1 MRSENCSKKV
11 PSLEIR
17 ARAIFCCIWF
27 GTLPWRLYE
36 TKKHYRR
43 SYSLHLKLNWGSAY
57 AWLTNYEV
65 VKEEIEFEQ
74 EVNSSWSYV
83 FDSMYAG
90 LRR

>member
-1 MRSENCSKKV
+1 MQSENYIKEV

-27 GTLPWRLYE
+27 GTMPWRLYE

-43 SYSLHLKLNWGSAY
+43 SYLLHLKLNWGSAY
-57 AWLTNYEV
+57 MWLTNYRV
-65 VKEEIEFEQ
+65 DKEDVDFER
-74 EVNSSWSYV
+74 EVNPSWSYA
-83 FDSMYAG
+83 FNSMCAG

>member
-1 MRSENCSKKV
+1 MQSENYIKEV

-27 GTLPWRLYE
+27 GTMPWRLYE

-43 SYSLHLKLNWGSAY
+43 SYLLHLKLNWGSAY
-57 AWLTNYEV
+57 MWLTNYRV
-65 VKEEIEFEQ
+65 DKEDVDFER
-74 EVNSSWSYV
+74 EVNPSWSYV
-83 FDSMYAG
+83 FNSMCAG

>member
-1 MRSENCSKKV
+1 MQSENYIKEV

-27 GTLPWRLYE
+27 GTMPWRLYE

-43 SYSLHLKLNWGSAY
+43 SYLLHLKLNWGSAY
-57 AWLTNYEV
+57 MWLTNYRV
-65 VKEEIEFEQ
+65 DKEDVDFERG
-74 EVNSSWSYV
+74 VNPSWSYV
-83 FDSMYAG
+83 FNSMCAG